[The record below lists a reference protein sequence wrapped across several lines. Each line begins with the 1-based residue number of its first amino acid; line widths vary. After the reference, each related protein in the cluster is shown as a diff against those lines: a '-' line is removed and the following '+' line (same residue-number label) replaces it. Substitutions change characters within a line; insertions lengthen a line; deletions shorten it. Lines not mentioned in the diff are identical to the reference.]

1 MLHQRL
7 RWSQGTLQVL
17 LKENPLTQRGLK
29 MTQKLMY
36 FATMWSYLS
45 GFAAVVYIAAPIIYM
60 VLGTKPVISFGG
72 DFFVRLVPFLIAN
85 QLLFLVV
92 GWGVKTWRGQQY
104 SLALFPLW
112 IRACT
117 TAIGNV
123 YLGRSLGFVVTPKTR
138 QAGAPR
144 GGSSRRSSS
153 PWAARRGGLL
163 GLVRMAVGQADVT
176 PTVVNLLWIVF
187 DLVVLSV
194 IVQAVRY
201 RPEEDEVA
209 AAA

>member
-1 MLHQRL
+1 
-7 RWSQGTLQVL
+7 
-17 LKENPLTQRGLK
+17 
-29 MTQKLMY
+29 MY

-45 GFAAVVYIAAPIIYM
+45 GFAAVVYIASPIIYM

-123 YLGRSLGFVVTPKTR
+123 YFGRSLGFVVTPKTK
-138 QAGAPR
+138 QAGGPAWSLIRPQLIAM
-144 GGSSRRSSS
+144 GAL
-153 PWAARRGGLL
+153 AAAGVV
-163 GLVRMAVGQADVT
+163 GLVRIAVGQAALT
-176 PTVVNLLWIVF
+176 PTLVNLAWIVF

-194 IVQAVRY
+194 IIQAARY
-201 RPEEDEVA
+201 RGEPEDEPYPGDAASGTERSPAVA
-209 AAA
+209 